1 MDMKRCKNGHFYDA
15 DKYDACPHC
24 NALGD
29 GQKADTMPVTVGGPT
44 EPITVPDKKS
54 LESVVGND
62 LHVQPSAPQP
72 AGKDDGK
79 TIGIFNVRKSSV
91 EPVVGWLVATDGEHF
106 GEDFR
111 LKAGRNFIGR
121 SNTMDVSLSKDS
133 AVSREKHAIILYEPK
148 ENIFIVQPGDS
159 KELCYLNE
167 KVVLA
172 AEKLQN
178 MDIITVGKTNLMFVA
193 CCNEKFR
200 WQIETEN
207 V

>member
-44 EPITVPDKKS
+44 EPLTIPDNKS
-54 LESVVGND
+54 TKPRAENDGGFPSPAPQSAGND
-62 LHVQPSAPQP
+62 S
-72 AGKDDGK
+72 GK
-79 TIGIFNVRKSSV
+79 TIGIFNVGDTSV
-91 EPVVGWLVATDGEHF
+91 EPVVGWLVATDGAHM

-121 SNTMDVSLSKDS
+121 SGTMDVSLKKDG
-133 AVSREKHAIILYEPK
+133 AVSREKHAILLYEPK
-148 ENIFIVQPGDS
+148 ENMFIVQPGDS

-167 KVVLA
+167 KVVLS

-178 MDIITVGKTNLMFVA
+178 ADVITVGKTKLMFVA

-200 WQIETEN
+200 WKIETEN

>member
-54 LESVVGND
+54 LESIVGTD
-62 LHVQPSAPQP
+62 LHVQPPASQP
-72 AGKDDGK
+72 AGKDAGK
-79 TIGIFNVRKSSV
+79 TIGIFNIGESSV
-91 EPVVGWLVATDGEHF
+91 EPVVGWLVATDGVHL

-193 CCNEKFR
+193 CCNEKFS